1 MKRGESMVMKTL
13 EVTNKTGLHAR
24 PVSQIIK
31 LISKYKSKTVFKV
44 GDKEVKNKSVLEFL
58 KLGAKYGS
66 KVEIEIDGE
75 DENELLKELEYL
87 FYSNFGE

>member
-44 GDKEVKNKSVLEFL
+44 GDKEVKI
-58 KLGAKYGS
+58 
-66 KVEIEIDGE
+66 KV
-75 DENELLKELEYL
+75 
-87 FYSNFGE
+87 F

>member
-1 MKRGESMVMKTL
+1 MVMKTL

-58 KLGAKYGS
+58 KLGAK
-66 KVEIEIDGE
+66 
-75 DENELLKELEYL
+75 
-87 FYSNFGE
+87 